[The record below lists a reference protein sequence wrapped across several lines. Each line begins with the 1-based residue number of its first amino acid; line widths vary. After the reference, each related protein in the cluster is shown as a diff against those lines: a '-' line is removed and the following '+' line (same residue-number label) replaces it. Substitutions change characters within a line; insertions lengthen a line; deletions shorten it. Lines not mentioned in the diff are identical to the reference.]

1 MHQSNWR
8 AVSVLKLL
16 IPLCLV
22 IVSAHATDSPD
33 MAAARHANAD
43 HSRAP
48 ANIPRTSL
56 DLTVPPLWRVMSH
69 GQLLA
74 AMGST
79 SDDVVEVV
87 AEPALVPM
95 STEVQAPLGIVDS
108 LRWSAGHPTQAWRI
122 LLPAADA
129 P

>member
-1 MHQSNWR
+1 MKQSNWR

-16 IPLCLV
+16 IPVCLV
-22 IVSAHATDSPD
+22 SVSAHATDSSD
-33 MAAARHANAD
+33 IAAARHANAD
-43 HSRAP
+43 HSRVP

-69 GQLLA
+69 SQLLA

-79 SDDVVEVV
+79 SEDVIEVV
-87 AEPALVPM
+87 AEPTLVPM
-95 STEVQAPLGIVDS
+95 STDVQAPLGIVDS
-108 LRWSAGHPTQAWRI
+108 LRWSAAHPTQAWRI
-122 LLPAADA
+122 LLPAADT